1 MGKEATKSTIDEM
14 RISQFS
20 VKLTDD
26 YLTSVMTDFIS
37 LALGEKFE
45 KLNLRAK
52 DRYFNKQIYKLNDW
66 IRSYV
71 H

>member
-1 MGKEATKSTIDEM
+1 
-14 RISQFS
+14 
-20 VKLTDD
+20 
-26 YLTSVMTDFIS
+26 MTDFIS